1 MLLLSFFFFF
11 LAFHAL
17 LFLKYF
23 LQLLFDPELFFFA
36 LLPPIIFYAGYSL
49 KKVYTNFILCGPTKL
64 RLRCALSLFD
74 NVFCSVHFQRH
85 FFRNLGSLLLYAF
98 AGTLIS
104 CVIIG

>member
-1 MLLLSFFFFF
+1 MCTHGYSSVVYFHTVTLLTPLS
-11 LAFHAL
+11 LC
-17 LFLKYF
+17 

-49 KKVYTNFILCGPTKL
+49 KKVTSLLQRFSLLPRNILFATI
-64 RLRCALSLFD
+64 
-74 NVFCSVHFQRH
+74 VQRH